1 MNLNKTKKQLQN
13 KTNSKTRKM
22 NEKKTSVSVLK
33 NIKKFAQKEQ
43 LFY

>member
-22 NEKKTSVSVLK
+22 NDKKVSATVLK
-33 NIKKFAQKEQ
+33 NIKKI
-43 LFY
+43 